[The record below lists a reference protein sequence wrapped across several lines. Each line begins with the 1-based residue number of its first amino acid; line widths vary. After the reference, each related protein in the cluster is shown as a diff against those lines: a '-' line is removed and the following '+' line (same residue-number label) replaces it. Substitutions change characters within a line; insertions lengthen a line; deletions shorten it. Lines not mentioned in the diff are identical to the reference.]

1 MKRPPWWFHV
11 LLAIVCYNGLK
22 YGLPA
27 LSKTVVAVQPFLELL
42 PTADPLSAIVFLV
55 IASIELY
62 EPDLQYQQ
70 VSEHF
75 EPTDQD
81 S

>member
-1 MKRPPWWFHV
+1 MKGIPWWFHV

-42 PTADPLSAIVFLV
+42 PTAAPLSAIVFLL
-55 IASIELY
+55 IAAKELY
-62 EPDLQYQQ
+62 EPGQQ
-70 VSEHF
+70 NQQDSEHI